1 MPAAERSASLTPE
14 LQEELEA
21 RMLKA
26 SKDNRISCSMA
37 LALAKSLGISAADV
51 GKTAN
56 RLNIRISKCQLGC
69 F

>member
-1 MPAAERSASLTPE
+1 
-14 LQEELEA
+14 
-21 RMLKA
+21 MLKA

-37 LALAKSLGISAADV
+37 LALARSLGISTADV